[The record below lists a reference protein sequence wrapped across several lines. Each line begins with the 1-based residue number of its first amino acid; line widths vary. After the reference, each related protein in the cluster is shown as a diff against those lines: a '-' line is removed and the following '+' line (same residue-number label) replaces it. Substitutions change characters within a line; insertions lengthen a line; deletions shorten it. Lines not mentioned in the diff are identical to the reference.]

1 MILQNSNVMSN
12 DEFVMRVGKLVR
24 EHLIKI
30 LGSSTVL
37 VIDSWLKQR
46 GCRGIEEVCVDPEK
60 VKMYL
65 HMIFKDAAILLENEV
80 ARALEEE
87 FLSFPDSKH
96 VEEVMTIVKKL
107 KSSTVIANNT
117 K

>member
-1 MILQNSNVMSN
+1 MQNSNVISD

-30 LGSSTVL
+30 LGSSTVM

-46 GCRGIEEVCVDPEK
+46 GCRGIEEVCIDPEK

-65 HMIFKDAAILLENEV
+65 HLIFKDAAILLENEV

-87 FLSFPDSKH
+87 FLSFPEYNEYVDG
-96 VEEVMTIVKKL
+96 VTAIVKKL
-107 KSSTVIANNT
+107 KSSTTTSNSR
-117 K
+117 